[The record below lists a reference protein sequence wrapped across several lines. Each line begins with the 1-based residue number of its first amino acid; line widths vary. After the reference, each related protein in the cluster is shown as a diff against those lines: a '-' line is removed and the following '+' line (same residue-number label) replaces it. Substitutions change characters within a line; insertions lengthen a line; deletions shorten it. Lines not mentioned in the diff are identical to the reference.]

1 MIKTIIESMKL
12 IFKKIELSKIN
23 YLNHKFKKYI
33 IGYEEKGDKIKI
45 LNSTGDSKVV
55 DNNIPNKV
63 KIMDIIKD
71 HEVEMKN
78 KINYYENKKD
88 DYKIIILSSGLFL
101 LVLGALFIFSF
112 FVGSYILLLLT
123 LISFSISL
131 VLFGMNTYKIVIF
144 REEIKRL
151 KYIKNNKNI
160 YSDNELKD
168 IILDGFTYVK
178 KYFYELIL
186 RIITLVDNIKVK
198 FN

>member
-12 IFKKIELSKIN
+12 IIKKIELSKIN

-45 LNSTGDSKVV
+45 INSTGDSKFVE
-55 DNNIPNKV
+55 NNIPNKV

-71 HEVEMKN
+71 HEIEIKN

-112 FVGSYILLLLT
+112 FVGSYILLLLI

-160 YSDNELKD
+160 YSENELKD
-168 IILDGFTYVK
+168 IIVDCLTYVK

-186 RIITLVDNIKVK
+186 KIITLVDNIKVK

>member
-12 IFKKIELSKIN
+12 IIKKIELSKIN

-45 LNSTGDSKVV
+45 INSTGDSKFV

-71 HEVEMKN
+71 HEVEIKN

-160 YSDNELKD
+160 YNENELKD

-178 KYFYELIL
+178 KYFYEFIL
-186 RIITLVDNIKVK
+186 KIITLVDNIKVK

>member
-12 IFKKIELSKIN
+12 IIKKIELSKIN

-33 IGYEEKGDKIKI
+33 TGYEEKGDKIKI
-45 LNSTGDSKVV
+45 INSTGDSKVV

-131 VLFGMNTYKIVIF
+131 VLFSINTYKTLIF

-151 KYIKNNKNI
+151 KYIKDNKNI
-160 YSDNELKD
+160 YSENELKD

-186 RIITLVDNIKVK
+186 KIITLVDNIKVK

>member
-12 IFKKIELSKIN
+12 IIKKIELSKIN

-45 LNSTGDSKVV
+45 INSTGDSKFVE
-55 DNNIPNKV
+55 NNIPNKV
-63 KIMDIIKD
+63 KIMDIIKE
-71 HEVEMKN
+71 HEIEIKN
-78 KINYYENKKD
+78 KLNYYENKKD

-160 YSDNELKD
+160 YSENELKD
-168 IILDGFTYVK
+168 IIVDCLTYVK

-186 RIITLVDNIKVK
+186 KIITLVDNIKVK

>member
-12 IFKKIELSKIN
+12 TIKKIELSKIN

-45 LNSTGDSKVV
+45 INSTGDSKFVE
-55 DNNIPNKV
+55 NNIPNKV

-71 HEVEMKN
+71 HEIEIKN

-88 DYKIIILSSGLFL
+88 DYKIIIFSSGLFL

-123 LISFSISL
+123 IISFSISL

-160 YSDNELKD
+160 YNENELKD

-186 RIITLVDNIKVK
+186 KIITLVDNIKVK

>member
-12 IFKKIELSKIN
+12 IIKKIELSKIN

-45 LNSTGDSKVV
+45 INSTGDSKFVE
-55 DNNIPNKV
+55 NNIPNKV

-71 HEVEMKN
+71 HEIEIKN

-88 DYKIIILSSGLFL
+88 DYKIIIFSSGLFL

-160 YSDNELKD
+160 YNENELKD

-178 KYFYELIL
+178 KYFYEFIL
-186 RIITLVDNIKVK
+186 KIITLVDNIKVK

>member
-12 IFKKIELSKIN
+12 IIKKIELSKIN
-23 YLNHKFKKYI
+23 YLNQNFKKYS

-45 LNSTGDSKVV
+45 INSTGDSKFVE
-55 DNNIPNKV
+55 NNIPNKV

-71 HEVEMKN
+71 HEIEIKN
-78 KINYYENKKD
+78 KLNYYENKKD

-160 YSDNELKD
+160 YSENELKD

-186 RIITLVDNIKVK
+186 KIITLVDNIKVK

>member
-12 IFKKIELSKIN
+12 IIKKIELSKIN

-45 LNSTGDSKVV
+45 INSTGDSKFVE
-55 DNNIPNKV
+55 NNIPNKV
-63 KIMDIIKD
+63 KIMDIIKN
-71 HEVEMKN
+71 HEVEIKN
-78 KINYYENKKD
+78 KLNYYENKKD

-160 YSDNELKD
+160 YNENELKD

-186 RIITLVDNIKVK
+186 KIITLVDNIKVK

>member
-12 IFKKIELSKIN
+12 IIKKIELSKIN

-45 LNSTGDSKVV
+45 INSTGDSKFVE
-55 DNNIPNKV
+55 NNIPNKV

-71 HEVEMKN
+71 HEIEIKN

-160 YSDNELKD
+160 YNENELKD

-178 KYFYELIL
+178 KYFYEFIL
-186 RIITLVDNIKVK
+186 KIITLVDNIKVK

>member
-45 LNSTGDSKVV
+45 INSTGDSKFVE
-55 DNNIPNKV
+55 NNIPNKV

-71 HEVEMKN
+71 HEIEIKN
-78 KINYYENKKD
+78 KLNYYENKKD

-160 YSDNELKD
+160 YSENELKD
-168 IILDGFTYVK
+168 IIVDCLTYVK

-186 RIITLVDNIKVK
+186 KIITLVDNIKVK

>member
-45 LNSTGDSKVV
+45 INSTGDSKFVE
-55 DNNIPNKV
+55 NNIPNKV

-71 HEVEMKN
+71 HEIEIKN

-160 YSDNELKD
+160 YNENELKD

-186 RIITLVDNIKVK
+186 KIITLVDNIKVK

>member
-12 IFKKIELSKIN
+12 IIKKIELSKIN

-45 LNSTGDSKVV
+45 INSTGDSKFVE
-55 DNNIPNKV
+55 NNIPNKV

-71 HEVEMKN
+71 HEIEIKN

-160 YSDNELKD
+160 YNENELKD

-186 RIITLVDNIKVK
+186 KIITLVDNIKVK

>member
-12 IFKKIELSKIN
+12 TIKKIELSKIN

-45 LNSTGDSKVV
+45 INSTGDSKFVE
-55 DNNIPNKV
+55 NNIPNKV

-71 HEVEMKN
+71 HEIEIKN

-160 YSDNELKD
+160 YNENELKD

-186 RIITLVDNIKVK
+186 KIITLVDNIKVK

>member
-45 LNSTGDSKVV
+45 INSTGDSKFVE
-55 DNNIPNKV
+55 NNIPNKV

-71 HEVEMKN
+71 HEIEIKN
-78 KINYYENKKD
+78 KLNYYENKKD

-160 YSDNELKD
+160 YNENELKD

-178 KYFYELIL
+178 KYFYEFIL
-186 RIITLVDNIKVK
+186 KIITLVDNIKVK

>member
-45 LNSTGDSKVV
+45 INSTGDSKVV

-71 HEVEMKN
+71 HEIEIKN
-78 KINYYENKKD
+78 KLNYYENKKD
-88 DYKIIILSSGLFL
+88 DYKIIIISSGLFL
-101 LVLGALFIFSF
+101 LVLGSLFIFSF

-131 VLFGMNTYKIVIF
+131 VLFGMNTYKTVIF

-151 KYIKNNKNI
+151 KYIQNNKNI
-160 YSDNELKD
+160 YNENELKD

-186 RIITLVDNIKVK
+186 KIITLVDNIKVK

>member
-12 IFKKIELSKIN
+12 IIKKIELSKIN

-45 LNSTGDSKVV
+45 INSTGDSKFVE
-55 DNNIPNKV
+55 NNIPNKV

-71 HEVEMKN
+71 HEIEIKN

-160 YSDNELKD
+160 YSENELKD
-168 IILDGFTYVK
+168 IIVDCLTYVK

-186 RIITLVDNIKVK
+186 KIITLVDNIKVK

>member
-12 IFKKIELSKIN
+12 IIKKIELSKIN

-45 LNSTGDSKVV
+45 INSTGDSKFVE
-55 DNNIPNKV
+55 NNIPNKV

-71 HEVEMKN
+71 HEIEIKN

-101 LVLGALFIFSF
+101 LVLGSLFIFSF

-160 YSDNELKD
+160 YNENELKD

-178 KYFYELIL
+178 KYFYEFIL
-186 RIITLVDNIKVK
+186 KIITLVDNIKVK

>member
-45 LNSTGDSKVV
+45 INSTGDSKFVE
-55 DNNIPNKV
+55 NNIPNKV

-71 HEVEMKN
+71 HEIEIKN
-78 KINYYENKKD
+78 KLNYYEIKKD
-88 DYKIIILSSGLFL
+88 DYKIIIISSRLFL

-160 YSDNELKD
+160 YNENELKD

-178 KYFYELIL
+178 KYFYEFIL
-186 RIITLVDNIKVK
+186 KIITLVDNIKVK

>member
-45 LNSTGDSKVV
+45 INSTGDSKFVE
-55 DNNIPNKV
+55 NNIPNKV

-71 HEVEMKN
+71 HEIEIKN
-78 KINYYENKKD
+78 KLNYYENKKD

-160 YSDNELKD
+160 YNENELKD

-178 KYFYELIL
+178 KYFYSFIL
-186 RIITLVDNIKVK
+186 KIITLVDNIKVK

>member
-12 IFKKIELSKIN
+12 IIKKIELSKIN

-45 LNSTGDSKVV
+45 INSTGDSKFVE
-55 DNNIPNKV
+55 NNIPNKV

-71 HEVEMKN
+71 HEIEIKN

>member
-12 IFKKIELSKIN
+12 IIKKIELSKIN

-45 LNSTGDSKVV
+45 INSTGDSKFVE
-55 DNNIPNKV
+55 NNIPNKV

-71 HEVEMKN
+71 HEIEIKN
-78 KINYYENKKD
+78 KLNYYENKKD

-160 YSDNELKD
+160 YNENELKD

-186 RIITLVDNIKVK
+186 KIITLVDNIKVK

>member
-12 IFKKIELSKIN
+12 IIKKIELSKIN

-45 LNSTGDSKVV
+45 INSTGDSKFVE
-55 DNNIPNKV
+55 NNIPNKV

-71 HEVEMKN
+71 HEIEIKN
-78 KINYYENKKD
+78 KLNYYENKKD
-88 DYKIIILSSGLFL
+88 DYKIIIISSGLFL

-160 YSDNELKD
+160 YNENELKD

-186 RIITLVDNIKVK
+186 KIITLVDNIKVK

>member
-12 IFKKIELSKIN
+12 IIKKIELSKIN

-45 LNSTGDSKVV
+45 INSTGDSKFVE
-55 DNNIPNKV
+55 NNIPNKV

-71 HEVEMKN
+71 HEIEIKN

-88 DYKIIILSSGLFL
+88 DYKIIIFSSGLFL

-112 FVGSYILLLLT
+112 FVGIYILLLLT

-160 YSDNELKD
+160 YNENELKD

-186 RIITLVDNIKVK
+186 KIITLVDNIKVK

>member
-45 LNSTGDSKVV
+45 INSTGDSKFVE
-55 DNNIPNKV
+55 NNIPNKV

-71 HEVEMKN
+71 HEIEIKN
-78 KINYYENKKD
+78 KLNYYENKKD

-160 YSDNELKD
+160 YNENELKD
-168 IILDGFTYVK
+168 IILDGITYVK

-186 RIITLVDNIKVK
+186 KIITLVDNIKVK

>member
-160 YSDNELKD
+160 YSENELKD
-168 IILDGFTYVK
+168 IIVDCLTYVK

>member
-12 IFKKIELSKIN
+12 IIKKIELSKIN

-45 LNSTGDSKVV
+45 INSTGDSKFVE
-55 DNNIPNKV
+55 NNIPNKV

-71 HEVEMKN
+71 HEIEIKN

-101 LVLGALFIFSF
+101 LVLGAIFIFSF

-160 YSDNELKD
+160 YNENELKD

-186 RIITLVDNIKVK
+186 KIITLVDNIKVK

>member
-12 IFKKIELSKIN
+12 IIKKIELSKIN

-45 LNSTGDSKVV
+45 INSTGDSKFVE
-55 DNNIPNKV
+55 NNIPNKV

-71 HEVEMKN
+71 HEIEIKN

-186 RIITLVDNIKVK
+186 KIITLVDNIKVK

>member
-12 IFKKIELSKIN
+12 IIKKIELSKIN

-45 LNSTGDSKVV
+45 INSTGDSKFVE
-55 DNNIPNKV
+55 NNIPNKV

-71 HEVEMKN
+71 HEIEIKN

-88 DYKIIILSSGLFL
+88 DYKIIIFSSGLFL

-160 YSDNELKD
+160 YNENELKD

-186 RIITLVDNIKVK
+186 KIITLVDNIKVK